1 MLAEVLTLLQVAP
14 GDVVVDCTAGRG
26 GHAARLAAAAGP
38 AGTLVLADLDAE
50 NLAHAAARATAVGG
64 ARVIPIH
71 ARFDAV
77 PGELR
82 RLGLAAD
89 AVLADLGFCSNQVDD
104 PGRGLSFAADGPLDM
119 RLDRSGGPTAAELL
133 ARLSEPELARILFEW
148 GEEPLARRI
157 ARNLVAARDRAPITT
172 TAALAELVTDAYG
185 PRASFSRLHPATR
198 TFMALRIAVN
208 GELDAVEGL
217 LTAIAAEADRI
228 AAVEDDPDVGPPAD
242 EEPGWLRPG
251 ARIAV
256 ISFHSLEDRAV
267 KRAFREL
274 ADRGVAERLTRK
286 PWLASHAE
294 VRANPRSRSARLRGS
309 LVRRVMDRR
318 SAGARADREPP
329 GF

>member
-1 MLAEVLTLLQVAP
+1 MVAEVLTLLQVVP

-77 PGELR
+77 PRELR

-89 AVLADLGFCSNQVDD
+89 ALLADLGFCSNQVDD
-104 PGRGLSFAADGPLDM
+104 PDRGLSFAADGPLDM
-119 RLDRSGGPTAAELL
+119 RLDRSGGPTAADLL
-133 ARLSEPELARILFEW
+133 AHVSEPELARILQEW

-157 ARNLVAARDRAPITT
+157 ARNLVAARDRGPITS
-172 TAALAELVTDAYG
+172 TAALADLVTDAYG
-185 PRASFSRLHPATR
+185 ARASFSRLHPATR

-228 AAVEDDPDVGPPAD
+228 TAAEESPVPGTVADP
-242 EEPGWLRPG
+242 EPGWLRPG

-267 KRAFREL
+267 KRAFRDL

-286 PWLASHAE
+286 PLPASHAE
-294 VRANPRSRSARLRGS
+294 VRANPRSRSARLRAS

-318 SAGARADREPP
+318 SSGGWMDSEPP

>member
-1 MLAEVLTLLQVAP
+1 MLAEVLTLLQVAH
-14 GDVVVDCTAGRG
+14 GEVVVDLTAGRG
-26 GHAARLAAAAGP
+26 GHAARLATAAGP
-38 AGTLVLADLDAE
+38 TGTLVLADLDAD
-50 NLAHAAARATAVGG
+50 NLAHAANRATAAGA

-71 ARFDAV
+71 GRFDAV
-77 PGELR
+77 PQELR
-82 RLGLAAD
+82 RRGLTAD

-104 PGRGLSFAADGPLDM
+104 PDRGLSFAADGPLDM
-119 RLDRSGGPTAAELL
+119 RLDRSGGQTAAELL
-133 ARLSEPELARILFEW
+133 ARLSEPELTQILFEW

-157 ARNLVAARDRAPITT
+157 ARNLVAARDRGPISS

-185 PRASFSRLHPATR
+185 PRATFSRLHPATR

-208 GELDAVEGL
+208 GECDAVEGL
-217 LTAIAAEADRI
+217 LSAIAAEADRI
-228 AAVEDDPDVGPPAD
+228 AAVAVAPTPGPVAGQ
-242 EEPGWLRPG
+242 EPGWLRPG

-309 LVRRVMDRR
+309 LVRRVTDRR
-318 SAGARADREPP
+318 STGDGMDPEPQ